1 MATCVNVP
9 KRTAESGLSPSPPRK
24 KRRTPST
31 SLDNTE
37 MDYELAEVTARFDQ
51 LGWDRDDIAVEQEAL
66 NKRLEEMDV

>member
-1 MATCVNVP
+1 
-9 KRTAESGLSPSPPRK
+9 
-24 KRRTPST
+24 
-31 SLDNTE
+31 